1 MQEHKPV
8 GIAHS
13 SEEMFEHDDCNALN
27 ALDFLAPPFASR
39 QKVEDIKLNINV
51 LMKHSIY
58 QFNKTSSIVSR
69 IKNQDSRI
77 ENQDIAHRPCL
88 KNKIL

>member
-39 QKVEDIKLNINV
+39 QKVEEKIRI
-51 LMKHSIY
+51 
-58 QFNKTSSIVSR
+58 IVNLGLGDCPPGQSDRLRR
-69 IKNQDSRI
+69 IRYF
-77 ENQDIAHRPCL
+77 
-88 KNKIL
+88 